1 MKLSCYNSPEQC
13 DQRMVWLDAQIEI
26 AQAKAIDPTEP
37 NREKFQNRA
46 RNLSHNR
53 RQLIRRRDLLLTPE
67 LL

>member
-1 MKLSCYNSPEQC
+1 
-13 DQRMVWLDAQIEI
+13 MVWLDAQIEI